1 MTEALSVIAHTA
13 KQADHRLTCV
23 LTADFASS
31 CHSQHCL
38 PPLQEQYM
46 HQPFDREHVD
56 RLLTTEHLGS

>member
-1 MTEALSVIAHTA
+1 MRVSWLQKGLEESLALMTEAVSVIAHTA

-38 PPLQEQYM
+38 PPLQEQ
-46 HQPFDREHVD
+46 
-56 RLLTTEHLGS
+56 